1 MQCNTNDY
9 NTDQWRM
16 KYKKGTLSRDGFYT
30 KSISER
36 LWFSPTI
43 WFFCR
48 SYQCQCRMVGL
59 EKVAFCVLLHILY
72 TRQPHKISFFKRH
85 LCQATSI
92 LMYARKRA
100 DLTQKTCRTW
110 QTCAIAKFL
119 HAQQSFQN
127 SLRFPPAFSS
137 MVKLPCANSISL
149 LLFCAE
155 VISCSET
162 LLFF

>member
-1 MQCNTNDY
+1 MIITQTNEGW
-9 NTDQWRM
+9 NI
-16 KYKKGTLSRDGFYT
+16 KKVHFQEMAFTPSLSVNGYYSRPPFD
-30 KSISER
+30 
-36 LWFSPTI
+36 
-43 WFFCR
+43 FFCR
-48 SYQCQCRMVGL
+48 SHQCQCRMVGL